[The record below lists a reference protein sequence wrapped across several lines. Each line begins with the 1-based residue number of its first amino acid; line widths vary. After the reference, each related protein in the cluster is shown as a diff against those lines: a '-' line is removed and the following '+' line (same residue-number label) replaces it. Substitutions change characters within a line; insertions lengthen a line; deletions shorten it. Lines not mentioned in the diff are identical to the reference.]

1 MTVWQFLGLSFI
13 IMSAGSSR
21 CPTTC
26 SRPPGSMVLGMDPV
40 LADHRPDALADAVL
54 RRGGRHDLR
63 LSELRADRHPHR
75 TQQRGGVHANVLI
88 YYIYESLQIDN
99 NAGQAA
105 VLSIVLFVITL
116 SLTLVQ
122 MRYLERRVTYAR

>member
-1 MTVWQFLGLSFI
+1 
-13 IMSAGSSR
+13 
-21 CPTTC
+21 
-26 SRPPGSMVLGMDPV
+26 
-40 LADHRPDALADAVL
+40 
-54 RRGGRHDLR
+54 
-63 LSELRADRHPHR
+63 
-75 TQQRGGVHANVLI
+75 LI